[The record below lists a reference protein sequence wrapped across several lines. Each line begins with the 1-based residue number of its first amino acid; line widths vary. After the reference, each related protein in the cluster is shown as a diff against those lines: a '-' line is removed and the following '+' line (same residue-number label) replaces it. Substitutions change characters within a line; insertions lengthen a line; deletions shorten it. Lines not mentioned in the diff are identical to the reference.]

1 MSPASDHK
9 STHRMLKE
17 FHDEREA
24 QGLKLLPTNQSTG
37 KFELTSSNKVSKEY
51 TVDFKNYL
59 NVQYTGP
66 MYFGTP
72 QQGTA
77 DQ

>member
-9 STHRMLKE
+9 TTHRMLKE

-24 QGLKLLPTNQSTG
+24 GGLRLL
-37 KFELTSSNKVSKEY
+37 SSNESDGRIELRSDNGLPSEY

-59 NVQYTGP
+59 NV
-66 MYFGTP
+66 
-72 QQGTA
+72 
-77 DQ
+77 